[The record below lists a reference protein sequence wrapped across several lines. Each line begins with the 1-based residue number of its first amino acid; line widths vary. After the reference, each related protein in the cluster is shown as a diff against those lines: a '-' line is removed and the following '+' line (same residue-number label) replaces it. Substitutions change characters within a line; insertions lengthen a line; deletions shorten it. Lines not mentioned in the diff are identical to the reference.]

1 MVQTTRSF
9 SNLHSADSNLEISKS
24 CAIPVKFVEQS
35 IDSVVTPV
43 DVAELVVSVRSAVVS
58 IAQVAAVGT
67 VWLSWLACWLV
78 ISVLLV
84 GGLGSIGLL
93 RGLVWLVG
101 GLGSIGVLRGLVSL
115 LSGLLVSVARALRS
129 GVAAVLVVSV
139 ARALR
144 SGVAA
149 VLGVFVRL
157 LGSGV
162 VAKLGVGVI
171 RMSTLGSNSLFSG
184 VASGV
189 GGVGPWVLMVL
200 TVEVEMRR
208 VGSGTSGDGAG
219 VSVSVTS
226 LWVVLSDLLLSVTT
240 PEVVGLRFV
249 VWVRLVVEL
258 LGRVELGGVA
268 GGLSVGVSVLLHTG
282 VDSLGLGVMLG
293 LVRAVV
299 TTLGGHG
306 GGGKCKNKSGFHVC
320 NSEL

>member
-189 GGVGPWVLMVL
+189 GGVGPWVLRVL

-240 PEVVGLRFV
+240 PEVVVLRFV